1 MEKCMASELS
11 IKASLFGSGESGMS
25 LVLIAGVAHLEACE
39 AQGVG

>member
-1 MEKCMASELS
+1 MWPVNYLLKLPCLGLSEV
-11 IKASLFGSGESGMS
+11 MS